1 MPEGDLLT
9 DAFVFCNRTLGFVN
23 APVMMQRA
31 VAKMDDLSIDAEP
44 YRKRRDLMVDILTEA
59 GFEFEMPK
67 GGFFV
72 FPKSPIEDEV
82 AFCMHAAQKY
92 KLLIVPGSG
101 FGKAAISDYLSACLR
116 NRSDIRAIFSKHCI
130 KIFLHSFQYIKMG
143 ERTHVEEK

>member
-67 GGFFV
+67 GGFSSFRNHRL
-72 FPKSPIEDEV
+72 KTRWR
-82 AFCMHAAQKY
+82 
-92 KLLIVPGSG
+92 
-101 FGKAAISDYLSACLR
+101 SACMPHR
-116 NRSDIRAIFSKHCI
+116 NTN
-130 KIFLHSFQYIKMG
+130 Y
-143 ERTHVEEK
+143 